1 MFEQNERVCILNEFG
16 QYAPYTFK
24 GYIDDI
30 YCQLVSESDGAV
42 TELISNVIKLSV
54 PLKILEQQITECF
67 AMIDHFIVTNNE
79 YEIKSWRRM
88 LQANK
93 LQKRRLLKP

>member
-24 GYIDDI
+24 GYLDNR

-42 TELISNVIKLSV
+42 TELISNVVKL
-54 PLKILEQQITECF
+54 KEILEE
-67 AMIDHFIVTNNE
+67 
-79 YEIKSWRRM
+79 
-88 LQANK
+88 
-93 LQKRRLLKP
+93 LL